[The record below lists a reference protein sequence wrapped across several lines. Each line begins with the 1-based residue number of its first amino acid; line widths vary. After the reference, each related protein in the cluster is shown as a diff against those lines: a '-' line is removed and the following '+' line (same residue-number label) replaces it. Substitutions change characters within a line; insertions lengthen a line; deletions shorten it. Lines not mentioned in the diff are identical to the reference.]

1 MYLEYFKNKWEE
13 RIKILKNAREYVKR
27 IKEICVN
34 EIDKNCRVILFG
46 SVVKG
51 NYRIDS
57 DIDVLIILPKIKD
70 IFERAEIAAKI
81 YKKLGIEDPIELHI
95 ISEEEYKNWYSK
107 FIDKYE
113 EY

>member
-34 EIDKNCRVILFG
+34 EIDKNCRIILFG
-46 SVVKG
+46 SIVRG

-57 DIDVLIILPKIKD
+57 DVDVLIILPKILRIILK
-70 IFERAEIAAKI
+70 EQ
-81 YKKLGIEDPIELHI
+81 KLLQKYI
-95 ISEEEYKNWYSK
+95 KNWV
-107 FIDKYE
+107 
-113 EY
+113 

>member
-34 EIDKNCRVILFG
+34 KIDKNCRVILFG
-46 SVVKG
+46 SIVRG

-57 DIDVLIILPKIKD
+57 DIDVLIILPKIRD
-70 IFERAEIAAKI
+70 NFERAEIAAKI
-81 YKKLGIEDPIELHI
+81 YSELGIEDPIELHI